1 MKPIYH
7 CFFEQSGT
15 FKNELEFWED
25 VKGYEGLY
33 KVSNLGRIKAI
44 NKYYRHTEKNLK
56 QITRKDGYKQIG
68 LFKNGIGKNFYVHKL
83 VAEAFLDKNNF
94 KYMPDENRVQI
105 DLKKLQVNHKDEN
118 KTNNCIENL
127 EWCTIKYNNN
137 YGTLIERQ
145 RKAKNRVKGV
155 IQLKLDGSYINKF
168 YSISEASRETGV
180 TRTSIGECCR
190 GERKQTGGYKWKYDT
205 PTIC

>member
-15 FKNELEFWED
+15 FKNELELWKD
-25 VKGYEGLY
+25 IKGYEGLY
-33 KVSNLGRIKAI
+33 KVSNLGEIKAI
-44 NKYYRHTEKNLK
+44 NKFYRHTEKILK
-56 QITRKDGYKQIG
+56 QATRKDGYKQIG
-68 LFKNGIGKNFYVHKL
+68 LFKNGKGKNFYVHRL
-83 VAEAFLDKNNF
+83 VAQAFIPNPNNL
-94 KYMPDENRVQI
+94 P
-105 DLKKLQVNHKDEN
+105 QVNHKDEN
-118 KTNNCIENL
+118 KTNNCIDNL